1 MSKQVF
7 TFDEPAVGTDAEVF
21 LLDKAGNPVSAEGI
35 VGGRK
40 NAPIQVSSVGGWL
53 EDNVSAEINI
63 LPVLESEGPA
73 MFSSRIDSVLKA
85 LQKHVDK
92 LELKVDITAARL
104 FDDKYTS
111 TEQGRESGCSPTFDA
126 WKLVKNPRTILEDNW
141 RFCGGD
147 IHLSHP
153 DVDKLG
159 RYFRPNLAR
168 IMDMCFAL
176 NEIVVREPEQRS
188 MGKYGR
194 IGIHRPTSYG
204 VEYKTIGNW
213 WLGQVKWRKQVFN
226 AAINCLH
233 KATQVDNSK
242 PLTPRHYE
250 YLPVARE
257 QWNKSTAQQILH
269 AGGYVEMTV

>member
-7 TFDEPAVGTDAEVF
+7 VFNEPAVGTDAEVF
-21 LLDKAGNPVSAEGI
+21 LLDKQGMPVSAEGI

-40 NAPIQVSSVGGWL
+40 NAPIKMNDYGGWL

-63 LPVLESEGPA
+63 MPVLESEGPA
-73 MFSSRIDSVLKA
+73 TFSSRVDGVLKA

-92 LELKVDITAARL
+92 LELKVDITPARL
-104 FDDKYTS
+104 FDDRYTT

-126 WKLVKNPRTILEDNW
+126 WKLIKNPRTQLEDNW

-168 IMDMCFAL
+168 HMDMCFAL
-176 NEIVVREPEQRS
+176 NEVYTQAPEQRS
-188 MGKYGR
+188 SGKYGR
-194 IGIHRPTSYG
+194 IGIHRPTPYG

-213 WLGQVKWRKQVFN
+213 WLAKPIWRKGVFN
-226 AAINCLH
+226 AALQCLW
-233 KATQVDNSK
+233 KTMDENNDEPQF
-242 PLTPRHYE
+242 PRYHE
-250 YLPVARE
+250 YLEKTRANWDKNTAR
-257 QWNKSTAQQILH
+257 QILE
-269 AGGYVEMTV
+269 ACGYVRLSA